1 MSGIEDSFR
10 DTISYMNENISDAM
24 RGIKSSLNSTVN
36 GIPFPA
42 IGLSIFTITV
52 LGVMVANSDG
62 NPESIQEEPQ
72 EVSEEEP
79 SESKEPEV
87 SEEAM
92 PMNPSEEPSSMEN
105 VSNPNNDEPPNEQPP
120 GEQPMGEQPPTEQP
134 MDKQPSGEQTM
145 DVQPP
150 GEQPPNEQTIGEQPP
165 GEQPQTQ
172 EQRNVGGKNKSR
184 KKHK

>member
-24 RGIKSSLNSTVN
+24 RGIKSSLNSTIN

-52 LGVMVANSDG
+52 LGVMVSNSNG

-72 EVSEEEP
+72 EVTEEEP
-79 SESKEPEV
+79 SDSKEPEV
-87 SEEAM
+87 SEEVM
-92 PMNPSEEPSSMEN
+92 PMNPSEEPSTMEN
-105 VSNPNNDEPPNEQPP
+105 INNDEPPSEQPP
-120 GEQPMGEQPPTEQP
+120 GEQPMGEQPPTEQT
-134 MDKQPSGEQTM
+134 MGEQPPGEQTMGEQPPNEQTM

-150 GEQPPNEQTIGEQPP
+150 GEQPPNEQTMGEP
-165 GEQPQTQ
+165 G
-172 EQRNVGGKNKSR
+172 QRANLG
-184 KKHK
+184 

>member
-52 LGVMVANSDG
+52 LGVMVSNSNG

-79 SESKEPEV
+79 SVSDEPEV

-92 PMNPSEEPSSMEN
+92 PMDPSEEPSNMEN
-105 VSNPNNDEPPNEQPP
+105 VSNAYNDEPPNEQP
-120 GEQPMGEQPPTEQP
+120 MDEQPPNEQP
-134 MDKQPSGEQTM
+134 MDE
-145 DVQPP
+145 QPP
-150 GEQPPNEQTIGEQPP
+150 NEQPMDEQPPNEQTLDEQPP
-165 GEQPQTQ
+165 NEQPMDEQPQTQ
-172 EQRNVGGKNKSR
+172 EQRPVGGKNKSR
-184 KKHK
+184 KKRK